1 MQTPMTFA
9 GMHRAVRR
17 TLDLRNAPSTVLQY
31 RKEAGWR
38 MRRPLVA
45 RAKMGRAQCLPRRN
59 LFQQDVRRCCL
70 LSDWI
75 LS

>member
-1 MQTPMTFA
+1 MMFA

-17 TLDLRNAPSTVLQY
+17 TLDLRSTPSTVLQS

-45 RAKMGRAQCLPRRN
+45 RAELGRAQCLPRRN
-59 LFQQDVRRCCL
+59 LFQRDVRRCCL
-70 LSDWI
+70 CSDWN
-75 LS
+75 SA